1 MFPGQISLAYNKG
14 IMWHTS
20 VSKLLWALGFPRW
33 D

>member
-14 IMWHTS
+14 IMWYIS
-20 VSKLLWALGFPRW
+20 VSKLLWAQGYPRW